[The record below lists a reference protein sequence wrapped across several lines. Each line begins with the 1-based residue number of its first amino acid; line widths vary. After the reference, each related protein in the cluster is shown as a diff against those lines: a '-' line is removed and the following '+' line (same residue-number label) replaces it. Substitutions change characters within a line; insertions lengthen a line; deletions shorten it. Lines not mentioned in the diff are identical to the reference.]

1 MDARMLG
8 DCAACTSSIW
18 QADFCAFSRRFV
30 IEQPESPVR
39 GQSIPSR
46 SMFRTCHSFKL
57 VRAVCI
63 SLVLLWP
70 GVAIAQS
77 SVIDD
82 TLAGADKGEHAPED
96 APHFFGDWNGK
107 RLKLLQRG
115 VNFNLEYVN
124 DSLWN
129 VQSAQKERF
138 ALFERVRGT
147 VDINFGRLTD
157 IHGLFLHITAVY
169 QGGGNLGQ
177 YLGTITGPSGIA
189 SANTF
194 RLDSWWLEKRSF
206 EDRLVV
212 RFGQFAAQDF
222 YGTQLFGPSFVFE
235 PLQYALPN
243 LFSTVYESFD
253 PPSTPAAEVRVIP
266 LPHFYVKSMVFAS
279 VRNPYSLNP
288 TGLVPQFR
296 GDASSASE
304 IGYSPGKDASAVRAQ
319 DNVEARKGYAGLYQF
334 GAVYNPGKFTSTS
347 SPTPVSGNYL
357 IYVEANQAV
366 YRTSREGSRGIDITL
381 NADWSPRDRS
391 RVNQV
396 FTAGTRFN
404 EPLPIRLHNLIGVAY
419 VRNGINESFPVSPPV
434 VSTHD
439 AEHAFE
445 ANVLV
450 EFPHAITLQP
460 VVQYYINT
468 GGSSNNALVCG
479 FHTKINF

>member
-1 MDARMLG
+1 MTRHSCKIM
-8 DCAACTSSIW
+8 
-18 QADFCAFSRRFV
+18 
-30 IEQPESPVR
+30 
-39 GQSIPSR
+39 
-46 SMFRTCHSFKL
+46 RTAYIC
-57 VRAVCI
+57 
-63 SLVLLWP
+63 LVLLCA
-70 GVAIAQS
+70 GLATAQTEG
-77 SVIDD
+77 IND

-96 APHFFGDWNGK
+96 QPHFFGEWNGE
-107 RLKLLQRG
+107 REKLLQRG
-115 VNFNLEYVN
+115 FNLNVEYVS

-129 VQSAQKERF
+129 AQSVQKERL
-138 ALFERVRGT
+138 AVFERVRGT
-147 VDINFGRLTD
+147 IDFDFGRLAG
-157 IHGLFLHITAVY
+157 IHGLFLHMTAVY
-169 QGGGNLGQ
+169 QGGGNLGE
-177 YLGTITGPSGIA
+177 YLGTITGPSGLA

-266 LPHFYVKSMVFAS
+266 LPHFYVKSTVFTS
-279 VRNPYSLNP
+279 VRNPYSINP
-288 TGLVPQFR
+288 TGLVPQFT

-319 DNVEARKGYAGLYQF
+319 DNVEARRGYSGLYQF
-334 GAVYNPGKFTSTS
+334 GGVYNPGKFTSTS
-347 SPTPVSGNYL
+347 SPTLVSGNYL
-357 IYVEANQAV
+357 MYAEANQAV
-366 YRTSREGSRGIDITL
+366 YRTSRDGSKGIDATL

-419 VRNGINESFPVSPPV
+419 VRNGINRSFPVLPPV
-434 VSTHD
+434 VSAHD
-439 AEHAFE
+439 AEHGFE
-445 ANVLV
+445 ADILV
-450 EFPHAITLQP
+450 EFPHAITLEP

-468 GGSSNNALVCG
+468 GGSSNDALVCG

>member
-1 MDARMLG
+1 MTRH
-8 DCAACTSSIW
+8 
-18 QADFCAFSRRFV
+18 FCK
-30 IEQPESPVR
+30 IT
-39 GQSIPSR
+39 
-46 SMFRTCHSFKL
+46 RT
-57 VRAVCI
+57 VCI
-63 SLVLLWP
+63 CLVLLCR
-70 GVAIAQS
+70 GLATAQTGG
-77 SVIDD
+77 IND
-82 TLAGADKGEHAPED
+82 TLAGADKGEHAPE
-96 APHFFGDWNGK
+96 AQPHFFGDWNGE
-107 RLKLLQRG
+107 RGKLLQKG
-115 VNFNLEYVN
+115 FNLNVEYVS

-129 VQSAQKERF
+129 VQSAQKERL
-138 ALFERVRGT
+138 AVFERVRGT
-147 VDINFGRLTD
+147 VDFDFGRLAE

-169 QGGGNLGQ
+169 QGGGNLGK
-177 YLGTITGPSGIA
+177 YLGTITGPSGLA

-212 RFGQFAAQDF
+212 RFGQFAPQDF

-266 LPHFYVKSMVFAS
+266 LPHFYVKSMVYAS
-279 VRNPYSLNP
+279 VRNPYSINP
-288 TGLVPQFR
+288 TGLVPQFQ

-319 DNVEARKGYAGLYQF
+319 DNVEARKGYSGLYQL

-357 IYVEANQAV
+357 IYGEANQAI
-366 YRTSREGSRGIDITL
+366 YRTSRDGSKGIDATL

-391 RVNQV
+391 RNNQV
-396 FTAGTRFN
+396 FTAGARFN
-404 EPLPIRLHNLIGVAY
+404 EPLPIRLHNLIGLAY
-419 VRNGINESFPVSPPV
+419 VRNAINESFPVSPPI
-434 VSTHD
+434 VSAHD
-439 AEHAFE
+439 AEHGFE
-445 ANVLV
+445 ADILV

>member
-1 MDARMLG
+1 MGRQRTRERFERRISFRSGFARWQSLLG
-8 DCAACTSSIW
+8 FPSEKQSALRKANRCVS
-18 QADFCAFSRRFV
+18 ADVRR
-30 IEQPESPVR
+30 
-39 GQSIPSR
+39 
-46 SMFRTCHSFKL
+46 L
-57 VRAVCI
+57 VRIACF
-63 SLVLLWP
+63 SFVLLYP
-70 GVAIAQS
+70 GLLHAQS
-77 SVIDD
+77 ETTDD

-96 APHFFGDWNGK
+96 QPHLFGDWNGERK
-107 RLKLLQRG
+107 KLLERG
-115 VNFNLEYVN
+115 LNFNLEYVS
-124 DSLWN
+124 DWLWN
-129 VQSAQKERF
+129 VQSVQKERL
-138 ALFERVRGT
+138 AVFERVRGT
-147 VDINFGRLTD
+147 LDFDFGRLSG

-169 QGGGNLGQ
+169 QGGGNLGK
-177 YLGTITGPSGIA
+177 YLGTITGPSGLA

-206 EDRLVV
+206 GDRLVV

-235 PLQYALPN
+235 PLQYALTN

-253 PPSTPAAEVRVIP
+253 PPSTPAAELRVIP
-266 LPHFYVKSMVFAS
+266 RPHIYVKSMVFVS
-279 VRNPYSLNP
+279 VRDPYSINP

-319 DNVEARKGYAGLYQF
+319 DNVEARKGYSGLYRF
-334 GAVYNPGKFTSTS
+334 GAVYNSGKFTSTS

-357 IYVEANQAV
+357 IYGQANQAI
-366 YRTSREGSRGIDITL
+366 YRTSREGSRGIDVTV

-391 RVNQV
+391 RNNQV
-396 FTAGTRFN
+396 FTAGARFN

-419 VRNGINESFPVSPPV
+419 VRNGINESFPVAPPT
-434 VSTHD
+434 VSVRD
-439 AEHAFE
+439 AEHGFE

-479 FHTKINF
+479 FHTKIDF

>member
-1 MDARMLG
+1 MNWLLEGPSEKQSALRKADG
-8 DCAACTSSIW
+8 CATA
-18 QADFCAFSRRFV
+18 QMRKMV
-30 IEQPESPVR
+30 
-39 GQSIPSR
+39 
-46 SMFRTCHSFKL
+46 
-57 VRAVCI
+57 
-63 SLVLLWP
+63 LVLCFWLALLHP
-70 GVAIAQS
+70 GLLRAQAQAM
-77 SVIDD
+77 DD
-82 TLAGADKGEHAPED
+82 TLAGANQLEYPPDEQ
-96 APHFFGDWNGK
+96 PHFFGNWNGE
-107 RLKLLQRG
+107 REKLLQKG
-115 VNFNLEYVN
+115 FNFDLQYVS

-129 VQSAQKERF
+129 IRSVQKERL
-138 ALFERVRGT
+138 AVFERVRGT
-147 VDINFGRLTD
+147 VDFDFGRLTE

-177 YLGTITGPSGIA
+177 YLGTITGPSGLA

-222 YGTQLFGPSFVFE
+222 YGSQLFGPSFIFE

-243 LFSTVYESFD
+243 LFSSVYESFD

-304 IGYSPGKDASAVRAQ
+304 IGYSPGRNASAVRAQ
-319 DNVEARKGYAGLYQF
+319 DNIEARKGYAGLYQF

-347 SPTPVSGNYL
+347 SATPVSGNYL
-357 IYVEANQAV
+357 IYAEANQAV
-366 YRTSREGSRGIDITL
+366 YRTSRDSSRGIDITV
-381 NADWSPRDRS
+381 NADWSPRNRS
-391 RVNQV
+391 RNNQV
-396 FTAGTRFN
+396 FTAGARFD
-404 EPLPIRLHNLIGVAY
+404 EPLPVSLHNTIGVAY
-419 VRNGINESFPVSPPV
+419 VRNGINQAFPVPSPLL
-434 VSTHD
+434 STHD

-445 ANVLV
+445 ANLLV
-450 EFPHAITLQP
+450 EFPRAVTLQP

-468 GGSSNNALVCG
+468 GGSSNNALVLG
-479 FHTKINF
+479 FHSKIDF

>member
-1 MDARMLG
+1 MSRDPYEVIW
-8 DCAACTSSIW
+8 TVSI
-18 QADFCAFSRRFV
+18 CLV
-30 IEQPESPVR
+30 VLCR
-39 GQSIPSR
+39 GPA
-46 SMFRTCHSFKL
+46 T
-57 VRAVCI
+57 
-63 SLVLLWP
+63 
-70 GVAIAQS
+70 AQS
-77 SVIDD
+77 GVIND

-96 APHFFGDWNGK
+96 QPHFFGSWNGE
-107 RLKLLQRG
+107 RERLLQRG
-115 VNFNLEYVN
+115 FNLNVEYVS

-129 VQSAQKERF
+129 VQSAQKERL
-138 ALFERVRGT
+138 AVFERVRGT
-147 VDINFGRLTD
+147 VDLDLGRLAG
-157 IHGLFLHITAVY
+157 IHGLFIHATAVY

-177 YLGTITGPSGIA
+177 YLGTITGPSGLA

-212 RFGQFAAQDF
+212 RFGQFAPQDF

-279 VRNPYSLNP
+279 VRNPYSINP
-288 TGLVPQFR
+288 TGLVPQFQ

-319 DNVEARKGYAGLYQF
+319 DNVGARKGYSGLYQF

-347 SPTPVSGNYL
+347 SPAPVSGNYL
-357 IYVEANQAV
+357 IYAVANQAI
-366 YRTSREGSRGIDITL
+366 YRTSRDGSKGIDATL

-391 RVNQV
+391 RNNQV
-396 FTAGTRFN
+396 FTAGVRFN
-404 EPLPIRLHNLIGVAY
+404 EPLPMRLHNLIGLAY
-419 VRNGINESFPVSPPV
+419 VRNGINQSFPVSPPV
-434 VSTHD
+434 VSAHN
-439 AEHAFE
+439 AEHGFE
-445 ANVLV
+445 ANILV
-450 EFPHAITLQP
+450 EFPHAITFQP